1 MKAYSA
7 NGFFCRDC
15 YDPET
20 LGPDEVFFESD
31 PTDEELSA
39 AFPNYAAIKAIR
51 YAQQQKAARKYD
63 YAQEADVLFFKAQRG
78 ECQLSDWLDKV
89 AEIKQR
95 YPY

>member
-7 NGFFCRDC
+7 NGFVCRDC

-20 LGPDEVFFESD
+20 IGPDEVFFEAT

-39 AFPNYAAIKAIR
+39 AFPNYAAIKA
-51 YAQQQKAARKYD
+51 AQRLEWHKAARKYD
-63 YAQEADVLFFKAQRG
+63 YTQEADVLFFKAQRG